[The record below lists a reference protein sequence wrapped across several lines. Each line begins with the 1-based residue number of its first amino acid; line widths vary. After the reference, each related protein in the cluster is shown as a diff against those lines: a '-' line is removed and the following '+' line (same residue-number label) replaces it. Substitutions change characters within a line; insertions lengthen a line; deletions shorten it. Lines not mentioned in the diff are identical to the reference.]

1 MITTCIR
8 KGLAKQ
14 ILFSAGIPTP
24 AFRLFSKAS
33 GSFDLPYPAF
43 VKPADDDASVGISHK
58 SVVHNQKEMLDRVG
72 NILRNYQ
79 QDALVEE
86 FIEGREFAVSIW
98 GNGNDIRVLPIAEM
112 DYSKISNAFDRIL
125 TYESKWEEGTFEFEN
140 IQSLVPAKL
149 ESMDEVRIKDIGKRA
164 YIAVGLRDFG
174 RVDIRYREGIP
185 FVIDINE
192 IPDLGPNDGF
202 SKSTRAAGY
211 SHEDTIEQILL
222 FAMEREGL
230 I

>member
-1 MITTCIR
+1 M
-8 KGLAKQ
+8 
-14 ILFSAGIPTP
+14 
-24 AFRLFSKAS
+24 
-33 GSFDLPYPAF
+33 
-43 VKPADDDASVGISHK
+43 
-58 SVVHNQKEMLDRVG
+58 
-72 NILRNYQ
+72 
-79 QDALVEE
+79 
-86 FIEGREFAVSIW
+86 
-98 GNGNDIRVLPIAEM
+98 
-112 DYSKISNAFDRIL
+112 
-125 TYESKWEEGTFEFEN
+125 
-140 IQSLVPAKL
+140 
-149 ESMDEVRIKDIGKRA
+149 RIKDIGKRA